1 MKNAKKSQIIIFG
14 LISLV
19 CLIISI
25 ASFVIPGIYLSY
37 IKKLHQNNC
46 ECSSNKLRDYI
57 TFYCVYAYVII
68 LTLIILYP
76 ILGKKSYQSFIK
88 SKILMLISIPLTYA
102 FAVSLFLYQRK
113 INKEICECAQQGYVP
128 VLMKVN
134 SIAII
139 IVSTLSLLL
148 LVITSSKMIN
158 KK

>member
-1 MKNAKKSQIIIFG
+1 MNILFAGSPNSSAKVLDSLSNETG
-14 LISLV
+14 LRIK
-19 CLIISI
+19 
-25 ASFVIPGIYLSY
+25 AVITQPDKRG
-37 IKKLHQNNC
+37 KRG
-46 ECSSNKLRDYI
+46 NKLVESQVAEKAKLLNI
-57 TFYCVYAYVII
+57 Q
-68 LTLIILYP
+68 TL
-76 ILGKKSYQSFIK
+76 FIK

-113 INKEICECAQQGYVP
+113 INKDICKCAQQGYVP